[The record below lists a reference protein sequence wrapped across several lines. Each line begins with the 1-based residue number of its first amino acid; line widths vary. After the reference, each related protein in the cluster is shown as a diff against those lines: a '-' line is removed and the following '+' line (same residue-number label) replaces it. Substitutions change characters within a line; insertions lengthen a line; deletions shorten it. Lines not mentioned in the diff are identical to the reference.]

1 MENIIGVLKKR
12 SIEKDKTMDQA
23 GQASRKSYFK
33 KEE

>member
-1 MENIIGVLKKR
+1 LKKR
-12 SIEKDKTMDQA
+12 SIEKDKRTMDQA